1 MEGKKNGDTEAEQ
14 MQCSLMRVSRENK
27 PKGNVWQSP
36 GPQHTVCLDRTN
48 PHWWDS
54 ESRGKM
60 PLLRRQMVLWARK
73 KKKLFVS
80 HHFREQDREQ
90 ILCRIMMSVHC
101 GLQAPV
107 VCGETDRTLEAKVWS
122 CKKRPVVFCWLSVV
136 VPKVKILPKGY
147 FQKHSSTIDYL
158 ASRSLIDLA
167 YCYWSKKYVY
177 HQFLRYLLPWSWDE
191 FSQRG

>member
-1 MEGKKNGDTEAEQ
+1 MGGGMETLRYSRCSAVWWESAE
-14 MQCSLMRVSRENK
+14 RT
-27 PKGNVWQSP
+27 SP
-36 GPQHTVCLDRTN
+36 GEMPGNLQDHSMRYPRTVLILTGEIRSPLGRCGYSDTR
-48 PHWWDS
+48 WFS
-54 ESRGKM
+54 E
-60 PLLRRQMVLWARK
+60 QE

-107 VCGETDRTLEAKVWS
+107 VCRETDWALEAKVWS
-122 CKKRPVVFCWLSVV
+122 CKKRPVVFCWLSVA

-147 FQKHSSTIDYL
+147 FQKHNSTIDYL

-167 YCYWSKKYVY
+167 LCYWSKKYVY
-177 HQFLRYLLPWSWDE
+177 HQFLRYHLPWSWDQL
-191 FSQRG
+191 SLRG

>member
-1 MEGKKNGDTEAEQ
+1 METLRQNRCSAVWWESAERTSQREMSGNLQDHSTRYPWTELILTGEIQSPVGRCRYSDAKWFSEQEKKKN
-14 MQCSLMRVSRENK
+14 
-27 PKGNVWQSP
+27 
-36 GPQHTVCLDRTN
+36 
-48 PHWWDS
+48 
-54 ESRGKM
+54 
-60 PLLRRQMVLWARK
+60 
-73 KKKLFVS
+73 LFVS
-80 HHFREQDREQ
+80 HHFRAQDREQ

-136 VPKVKILPKGY
+136 VPKVKIRPKGC
-147 FQKHSSTIDYL
+147 FQKHSFTIYYL
-158 ASRSLIDLA
+158 ACRSLIDLV

-191 FSQRG
+191 FSLRG